1 MINSFSRVTTF
12 IHHTTI
18 RQIITRNTQRRN
30 NIIQQ
35 HYRLIHYNNNNK
47 MNISTFACSHL
58 LLLLG
63 GDGVQAFANSFTTH
77 QQRHLSSSSTN
88 LHESPADVIADSTK
102 STSTITD
109 EEGVCNDIPPN
120 PSSSTTQTTTTK
132 ILATDEEFVKS
143 LPDKRTY
150 RAIKLPNKLT
160 VLLASDPTTDVEA
173 ASVHVRAGHFD
184 DPVNRAGKSSFF
196 LLDVWHLLF
205 VDMIH
210 CVSKTSHTLFHISQT
225 IIYTRTSTL
234 S

>member
-1 MINSFSRVTTF
+1 MINRFSRVTIF

-18 RQIITRNTQRRN
+18 RQIITRNTQRGN

-35 HYRLIHYNNNNK
+35 HYRLIHYNNDK
-47 MNISTFACSHL
+47 MNISTIACSHL

-63 GDGVQAFANSFTTH
+63 GGGVQAFANSFTSH
-77 QQRHLSSSSTN
+77 QQRHLSSSSNTK
-88 LHESPADVIADSTK
+88 LHESPADVIVDSTK

-120 PSSSTTQTTTTK
+120 PSSSSTQTTTTK

-150 RAIKLPNKLT
+150 RAITLPNKLT

-184 DPVNRAGKSSFF
+184 DPVNRAGKSSLFF
-196 LLDVWHLLF
+196 LMFD
-205 VDMIH
+205 
-210 CVSKTSHTLFHISQT
+210 IS
-225 IIYTRTSTL
+225 
-234 S
+234 

>member
-1 MINSFSRVTTF
+1 MINSFSRVTIF

-18 RQIITRNTQRRN
+18 RQIITRNTQHSS
-30 NIIQQ
+30 IIQQ
-35 HYRLIHYNNNNK
+35 HYRLINYNNNK
-47 MNISTFACSHL
+47 MNISTIACSHL

-63 GDGVQAFANSFTTH
+63 GGGVQAFASSFTTTH
-77 QQRHLSSSSTN
+77 QQRHINSSNTK
-88 LHESPADVIADSTK
+88 LHESPADVIVDSTK

-120 PSSSTTQTTTTK
+120 PSSSSTQTTTTK
-132 ILATDEEFVKS
+132 ILARDEEFVKS

-184 DPVNRAGKSSFF
+184 DPVNRAGKSSLFF
-196 LLDVWHLLF
+196 LMFD
-205 VDMIH
+205 
-210 CVSKTSHTLFHISQT
+210 IS
-225 IIYTRTSTL
+225 
-234 S
+234 